1 VTNLKEILSLNV
13 RLTEGG
19 AAQVM
24 LSIHEQLLKLGISS
38 NLSYGYGPQG
48 GASPQESH
56 FSAHRL
62 TGKFRMA
69 TNFITHQS
77 VGIDLI
83 SPSVKEIK
91 RFKEILNRVDVVH
104 LHAVHS
110 YFWNFEELLEL
121 IGESE
126 TPVVWTMH
134 DSWLLTGR
142 CAIPGDCKK
151 WLEGCGKCP
160 SKSTYPPTKIDLS
173 KQQWESKRDVFKRL
187 RETNKLALVSVS
199 DWLARDLER
208 AGFEDVKVIK
218 NGSDIDFWEA
228 STNLNQASTADR
240 KGMVFINRDLRDRS
254 KVSLQTLNRLAEAG
268 VNLTVVGNNPPQ
280 GLSKKIE
287 LIPATSNRFELAQIM
302 SRHETLLFT
311 SKTDNFPL
319 TVVEALISG
328 MSVRLPQG
336 DVANE
341 FRHFPQVVPFTDEIE
356 LITTPIPESVKF
368 NLNFDEFHPEQMALH
383 YLDLYR
389 SLV

>member
-1 VTNLKEILSLNV
+1 MTKVKEILSLNV

-24 LSIHEQLLKLGISS
+24 VSIHEQLLKWGISS
-38 NLSYGYGPQG
+38 NLGYGYGPHG
-48 GASPQESH
+48 GSSPQESEY
-56 FSAHRL
+56 SAQRL
-62 TGKFRMA
+62 AGKFRMA
-69 TNFITHQS
+69 TNFITHHS

-83 SPSVKEIK
+83 SPSAKEIK

-110 YFWNFEELLEL
+110 YFWNFEKLLEV
-121 IGESE
+121 ISESD

-160 SKSTYPPTKIDLS
+160 SKGTYPPTKIDLS
-173 KQQWESKRDVFKRL
+173 KRQWQSKRDAFRRL
-187 RETNKLALVSVS
+187 SETNKIALVSVS
-199 DWLARDLER
+199 DWLARDLAR

-218 NGSDIDFWEA
+218 NGSDTDFWEA
-228 STNLNQASTADR
+228 SKNLKHASAAGR

-254 KVSLQTLNRLAEAG
+254 KVSLQTLNCLAEGG
-268 VNLTVVGNNPPQ
+268 VDLTVVGNNPPE
-280 GLSKKIE
+280 GLSKKIK
-287 LIPATSNRFELAQIM
+287 LIPATSDRCELAQIM

-319 TVVEALISG
+319 TIVEALISG

-341 FRHFPQVVPFTDEIE
+341 FRHFPQVVPFADEFE
-356 LITTPIPESVKF
+356 LTTTPIPKVVKF
-368 NLNFDEFHPEQMALH
+368 NLNFDEFHPEQMALN